1 MDFSLTTIQTN
12 RYEEILEKT
21 RKRSPGDGTSVEH
34 IWREAAEIG
43 LTGLCIPQE
52 FGGSGLGA
60 FDTALCLEAF
70 GRGCADTGFVFG
82 VCAHLLAGAVPIDRF
97 GSERLRRDFLP
108 GFASGTLIAANAM
121 TEDDAGSDTS
131 RLTVTARSFE
141 DSYIIDGEKS
151 FVSNGPIADV
161 LVTYASTAPEG
172 GFLGLSAFA
181 IPSGLTGITL
191 GEPFDK
197 MGLNGCLAGR
207 IGFRDCHVP
216 REFLLGQEG
225 QGSAIFAHAMMWERA
240 CLFAA
245 YLGMMDDQ
253 LDRCVA
259 HARARQQFNRPI
271 ARFQSVSHRLAEMKR
286 RLEASRLLL
295 YRACWLIDQQ
305 DHGQSAA
312 ALAKLSVSEAA
323 VANSLDAVQIF
334 GAAGYTAAGDVERY
348 VRDSVPARL
357 FSGTS
362 EIQRDIIAKGLGL

>member
-1 MDFSLTTIQTN
+1 MDFSLTSTQIK
-12 RYEEILEKT
+12 RYEDVLERT
-21 RKRSPGDGTSVEH
+21 RERLPDGDRPHEYK
-34 IWREAAEIG
+34 WREAADIG
-43 LTGLCIPQE
+43 LTGLCIPEE
-52 FGGSGLGA
+52 FGGKGLGA

-82 VCAHLLAGAVPIDRF
+82 VCAHLLAGAVPIHQF
-97 GSERLRRDFLP
+97 GTPRLRSDLLP
-108 GFASGTLIAANAM
+108 GLTSGDLVAANAM

-131 RLTVTARSFE
+131 RLAVTARFAE
-141 DSYIIDGEKS
+141 DSYIVDGDKS

-161 LVTYASTAPEG
+161 LVTYATTAPEG

-181 IPSGLTGITL
+181 VPSGLAGIFL

-207 IGFRDCHVP
+207 VQFRDCRVP
-216 REFLLGQEG
+216 QEFRLGEEG
-225 QGSAIFAHAMMWERA
+225 QGSSIFAHSMTWERA

-245 YLGMMDDQ
+245 YIGMMDDQ
-253 LDRCVA
+253 LERCVS
-259 HARARQQFNRPI
+259 HARERRQFNRPI
-271 ARFQSVSHRLAEMKR
+271 AGFQSVSHRIATMKQ

-295 YRACWLIDQQ
+295 YRACWLIDQEKP
-305 DHGQSAA
+305 GQAAA

-334 GAAGYTAAGDVERY
+334 GASGYLVDGGVERY
-348 VRDSVPARL
+348 LRDSVPTRL

-362 EIQRDIIAKGLGL
+362 EIQRDIIAKELGL